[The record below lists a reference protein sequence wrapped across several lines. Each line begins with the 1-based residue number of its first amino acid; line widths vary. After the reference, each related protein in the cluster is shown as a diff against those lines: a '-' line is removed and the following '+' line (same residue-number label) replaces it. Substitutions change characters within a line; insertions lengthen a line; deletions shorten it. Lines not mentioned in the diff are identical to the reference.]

1 MTDARD
7 RGLTLNPKYD
17 DHGLITAVV
26 TDVAS
31 GDVLMVAHMNAQA
44 LDLTVQTGLAHFWS
58 RSRQALWKKG
68 ETSGHMLEVRD
79 IRIDCDQDAV
89 WVKAVPAG
97 PTCHTGARSC
107 FFRRVGADGL
117 SAVSRMRP
125 LRLLPLLMLAGCQQG
140 PAASGPGPM
149 RRLRRCRDLSGRQS
163 KAGS

>member
-7 RGLTLNPKYD
+7 TGLTLNPKYD

-44 LDLTVQTGLAHFWS
+44 LALTVETGLAHFWS
-58 RSRQALWKKG
+58 RSRKALWKKG

-117 SAVSRMRP
+117 MAVD
-125 LRLLPLLMLAGCQQG
+125 
-140 PAASGPGPM
+140 AA
-149 RRLRRCRDLSGRQS
+149 D
-163 KAGS
+163 

>member
-7 RGLTLNPKYD
+7 TGLTLNPKYD

-26 TDVAS
+26 TDMAS

-44 LDLTVQTGLAHFWS
+44 LALTVETGLAHFWS
-58 RSRQALWKKG
+58 RSRKALWKKG

-79 IRIDCDQDAV
+79 LRIDCDQDAV

-117 SAVSRMRP
+117 MAVD
-125 LRLLPLLMLAGCQQG
+125 
-140 PAASGPGPM
+140 AA
-149 RRLRRCRDLSGRQS
+149 D
-163 KAGS
+163 

>member
-1 MTDARD
+1 MTDRRD
-7 RGLTLNPKYD
+7 TGLTLNPKYD

-44 LDLTVQTGLAHFWS
+44 LALTVETGLAHFWS

-79 IRIDCDQDAV
+79 VRIDCDQDAV

-117 SAVSRMRP
+117 MAVD
-125 LRLLPLLMLAGCQQG
+125 
-140 PAASGPGPM
+140 AA
-149 RRLRRCRDLSGRQS
+149 D
-163 KAGS
+163 